1 MRNIDFAFPAGY
13 ESDASNDDW
22 DIEPEGKPSDIKDL
36 GFPVVNGGDNDFVLK
51 KAVSDG
57 DINTV
62 QQLLDNGMDVE
73 TKLSYGW
80 TPLMCA
86 VSLANYNLAKLLL
99 DRGASANF
107 SKDHWTVLMAS
118 CSASA
123 SEDKIVHCVELLLSR
138 SADPNMVDRSQIT
151 CLMMAAREGY
161 SKLVNLL
168 VSHGAAINTQD
179 SKGYTALA
187 IAVQYGREEVV
198 LKLLQL
204 GADKTI
210 RTKNGKSPADLARM
224 FQHRRIMQIFA
235 SSSQLSTFP
244 ASTSIEDTLSELCR
258 KNPDDP
264 SYKESATKLDEVQLL
279 LHGLNLGHLADIMT
293 ENDISWS
300 YLMTMEKE
308 DLKKIGITDP
318 EDQQKVLSA
327 VQQMQLNKVDLDKIQ
342 LVIEENGNEELLN
355 FLLSVSHQCSYLTE
369 ILQDTSS
376 RFPRQTSQLILSM
389 DPKKE
394 AQSVCSQLVL
404 QTKDLQK
411 EVTCLYSL
419 LCQMDAARD
428 CSQLPQP
435 GSHQIWRTW
444 AVTGAALGVLGA
456 AFFLLHFKA
465 SRAA

>member
-1 MRNIDFAFPAGY
+1 AMRNIDFAFPAGY

-22 DIEPEGKPSDIKDL
+22 DIEPEGNNTSNRKVAFHQFL
-36 GFPVVNGGDNDFVLK
+36 VETR
-51 KAVSDG
+51 AVP
-57 DINTV
+57 
-62 QQLLDNGMDVE
+62 LLIVKFMILTGMDVE

-224 FQHRRIMQIFA
+224 FQHRRV
-235 SSSQLSTFP
+235 
-244 ASTSIEDTLSELCR
+244 
-258 KNPDDP
+258 N
-264 SYKESATKLDEVQLL
+264 ATKLDEVQLL

-293 ENDISWS
+293 LSSFPICQ
-300 YLMTMEKE
+300 
-308 DLKKIGITDP
+308 IGITDP

-419 LCQMDAARD
+419 LCQVSMHVNMLLQIQSKTDHNRSSLLSTVMNTD
-428 CSQLPQP
+428 RCCYKKRHTKKL
-435 GSHQIWRTW
+435 SHSNI
-444 AVTGAALGVLGA
+444 
-456 AFFLLHFKA
+456 
-465 SRAA
+465 